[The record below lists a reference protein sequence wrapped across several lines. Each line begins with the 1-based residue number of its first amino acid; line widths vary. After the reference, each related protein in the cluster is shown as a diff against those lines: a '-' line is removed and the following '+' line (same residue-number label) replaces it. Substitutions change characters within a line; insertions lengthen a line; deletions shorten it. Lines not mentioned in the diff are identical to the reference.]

1 LPQRNF
7 GTTTCLVESI
17 MKNFLVAASIFFA
30 VTYALDTQ
38 MYRGRYYG
46 GLTNMTATIYQHFR

>member
-7 GTTTCLVESI
+7 DATGRLVESA
-17 MKNFLVAASIFFA
+17 MKNFLVAASIFVA

-38 MYRGRYYG
+38 MYHGRYYS